1 MKGMCTMKTTFRGTV
16 LNALGTLAGSV
27 IYALAVNLFLV
38 PHNIVTGGLTGISIL
53 IHHFLPNIGI
63 GLMVAVMNIPLF
75 IASWRLVGHRYML
88 FSLLGMGAAS
98 LAIDYTTWIKPVETE
113 PLMAALAGGLMMGAG
128 LGLVFRQGAST
139 GGSDVVARLIRLRYP
154 YLRMGVVILLIDVAV
169 ITASVIVF
177 RSINPGLYSIL
188 AIYLS
193 SRTIDL
199 TLYGTDVGRV
209 AYIISN
215 RNDEIADAISKT
227 LQRGVTYL
235 SGEGAYTHAP
245 RKIILC
251 AIKRQQI
258 PSLKKLVKEIDPQA
272 FIILTVAHEVL
283 GEGFDRLEID
293 S

>member
-1 MKGMCTMKTTFRGTV
+1 MKTTVRTTIF
-16 LNALGTLAGSV
+16 NILGTIAGSA

-53 IHHFLPNIGI
+53 IHHFFPQIGI
-63 GLMVAVMNIPLF
+63 GLMVAIMNVPLF
-75 IASWRLVGHRYML
+75 LVSWKLVGHRYML
-88 FSLLGMGAAS
+88 FSLLGMGIAS
-98 LAIDYTTWIKPVETE
+98 LAIDYTTWITPVDTE

-128 LGLVFRQGAST
+128 LGFVFRQGAST
-139 GGSDVVARLIRLRYP
+139 GGSDVVARLIRLRHP
-154 YLRMGVVILLIDVAV
+154 YMRMGFIILMVDAAV
-169 ITASVIVF
+169 IAASVAVF

-215 RNDEIADAISKT
+215 HNDEIADAISQS

-235 SGEGAYTHAP
+235 SGEGAYTQAP

-258 PSLKKLVKEIDPQA
+258 PPLKKLVKEIDPQA

-283 GEGFDRLEID
+283 GEGFDRLELD
-293 S
+293 Q